1 MSNLPYNN
9 NPKDECFYCS
19 HIYTFHSSS
28 SSSDNNIQEGSSIKS
43 KKKNLHDDILT
54 NRCSF
59 VNNFDKSSCKCPGF
73 SIIII
78 IIIIINNNNYK
89 LGNNYEGVMS

>member
-28 SSSDNNIQEGSSIKS
+28 PHDNIQEGNSIES
-43 KKKNLHDDILT
+43 KRFPDDNPT
-54 NRCSF
+54 KRCSF
-59 VNNFDKSSCKCPGF
+59 VNKFDKSPCKCPGF
-73 SIIII
+73 RHHPHHHQ
-78 IIIIINNNNYK
+78 
-89 LGNNYEGVMS
+89 L

>member
-73 SIIII
+73 RSSSSSTTTIT
-78 IIIIINNNNYK
+78 N
-89 LGNNYEGVMS
+89 

>member
-73 SIIII
+73 RIIII
-78 IIIIINNNNYK
+78 IINNYK

>member
-28 SSSDNNIQEGSSIKS
+28 SSSDNNIQEGSSLKS

-73 SIIII
+73 RSSSSSY
-78 IIIIINNNNYK
+78 NNNYK

>member
-19 HIYTFHSSS
+19 HIYTFHSSYS
-28 SSSDNNIQEGSSIKS
+28 NNNIQEGISIES
-43 KKKNLHDDILT
+43 KKKDLHDDIPT

-59 VNNFDKSSCKCPGF
+59 VNTFDKSTCKCPGF
-73 SIIII
+73 RSSLSSSTIT
-78 IIIIINNNNYK
+78 N
-89 LGNNYEGVMS
+89 

>member
-19 HIYTFHSSS
+19 HTYTFHS
-28 SSSDNNIQEGSSIKS
+28 SSSDNNIQKSSSIES
-43 KKKNLHDDILT
+43 KKVFHDDIPI

-59 VNNFDKSSCKCPGF
+59 VNIFDKSSCKCPGF
-73 SIIII
+73 RSSLLSSTIT
-78 IIIIINNNNYK
+78 N
-89 LGNNYEGVMS
+89 

>member
-1 MSNLPYNN
+1 MSDLPYNN

-28 SSSDNNIQEGSSIKS
+28 DNIQEGRIETKM
-43 KKKNLHDDILT
+43 NLHDDIIS

-59 VNNFDKSSCKCPGF
+59 VNEFDKRSCNCPGF
-73 SIIII
+73 RSSSSLSSSSTIT
-78 IIIIINNNNYK
+78 N
-89 LGNNYEGVMS
+89 

>member
-28 SSSDNNIQEGSSIKS
+28 SDNNIQKGSSIES
-43 KKKNLHDDILT
+43 KKD
-54 NRCSF
+54 S
-59 VNNFDKSSCKCPGF
+59 P
-73 SIIII
+73 
-78 IIIIINNNNYK
+78 
-89 LGNNYEGVMS
+89 

>member
-1 MSNLPYNN
+1 MSDLPYNN

-19 HIYTFHSSS
+19 HIYTFHFFRL
-28 SSSDNNIQEGSSIKS
+28 SDNNIQEGSSIES
-43 KKKNLHDDILT
+43 KKKDLHDDIIPT

-73 SIIII
+73 RSS
-78 IIIIINNNNYK
+78 
-89 LGNNYEGVMS
+89 LSLSS